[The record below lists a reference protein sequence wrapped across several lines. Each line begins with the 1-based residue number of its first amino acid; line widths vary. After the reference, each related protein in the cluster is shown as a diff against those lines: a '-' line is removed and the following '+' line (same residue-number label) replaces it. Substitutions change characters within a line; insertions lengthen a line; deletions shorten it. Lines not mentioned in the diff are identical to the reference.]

1 MQNKDH
7 IHVADVM
14 TQNVITVSEDDTVL
28 SATLVM
34 SEHNISSII
43 VLQNGSVSGIVTEDD
58 ILESVVELNK
68 NLEDTLIKDVMVTD
82 IISTTS
88 QTPVSR
94 AGRVIRDK
102 AFEILPVIDDDKLV
116 GVLSRTD
123 ITGALGSLGYF
134 RVVSDAMTKD
144 VISVTTKDYVK
155 DAVDLMAKN
164 QISSVLVMNG
174 DVIVGIFTE
183 KDLIQKVVSKAGD
196 HSKIGITEVMTFPVI
211 TVEPETTITEANR
224 IQTEMKLRELPV
236 IDNGKLVG
244 ILSET
249 NVLGIVEQIEL
260 EYEGLKYIGNM
271 AMKDAASSL
280 SEMLD
285 MKLDIEIPEIEFVP
299 VEHVTDMLGS
309 KASLVAGVFLDVSG
323 DISGSVLLMCPA
335 KTACLLVDIL
345 SGKDAGT
352 TETIDEDGMIILKKI
367 YDVLT
372 KSYIDVLSAQLNLDI
387 TYSESHSAFDV
398 AGAVIDLVLI
408 RHSQVADYV
417 TANTCTISSED
428 IEGYLFFLFDPES
441 LDLMTKRVDT
451 SWVDR

>member
-1 MQNKDH
+1 MS
-7 IHVADVM
+7 
-14 TQNVITVSEDDTVL
+14 VSEAL
-28 SATLVM
+28 
-34 SEHNISSII
+34 
-43 VLQNGSVSGIVTEDD
+43 D
-58 ILESVVELNK
+58 IHDCVYHC
-68 NLEDTLIKDVMVTD
+68 
-82 IISTTS
+82 
-88 QTPVSR
+88 PVC
-94 AGRVIRDK
+94 GLKIR
-102 AFEILPVIDDDKLV
+102 
-116 GVLSRTD
+116 
-123 ITGALGSLGYF
+123 
-134 RVVSDAMTKD
+134 
-144 VISVTTKDYVK
+144 
-155 DAVDLMAKN
+155 
-164 QISSVLVMNG
+164 
-174 DVIVGIFTE
+174 
-183 KDLIQKVVSKAGD
+183 
-196 HSKIGITEVMTFPVI
+196 ITEVMTFPVI

-323 DISGSVLLMCPA
+323 DISGSVLLMFPA

-352 TETIDEDGMIILKKI
+352 TDTIDEDGMIILKKI